1 MKGGK
6 RKMKGTNIIAMLAIS
21 LLVLSPFVLAHNET
35 PSNETALE
43 ITEVSV
49 QDETVSEN
57 VEITD
62 AGVSPDSVVYG
73 LDRAIERINLALIFN
88 KIKRAEKALLIAEE
102 RLAEVEAMIEKNK
115 LDKAEIAQQ
124 KYKEITEDNEKTID
138 EIESEGDNETSAKVL
153 RDVIGLELKAMS
165 HREKVVFVKN
175 RILERQSGKMT
186 EEQIAHLREVFD
198 KIISKASEMENKTAE
213 KRNRIKVKH
222 KVLAELTDEELE
234 DFEAELKQ
242 KERGKIKE
250 ELKEKIKN
258 KASSGKKNADKK
270 MKSAEEESDGGIED
284 EEVVEEIE

>member
-1 MKGGK
+1 
-6 RKMKGTNIIAMLAIS
+6 MKGTNIIAMLAIS